1 MEYCGSATLKD
12 VFQMERKNNM
22 EQWEIEEIIL
32 GMADIVKENRLL
44 REENERLSKVEE
56 EYRQSIYERER
67 QSEQASRNMLNA
79 ALVGITMEKN
89 EKELI
94 KELVDYL

>member
-1 MEYCGSATLKD
+1 
-12 VFQMERKNNM
+12 M